1 MWHDLN
7 QAVLKKQP
15 KWLFFPAGDQGASS
29 AATKSCH
36 SNKNRL
42 TTPLTTYRKSK
53 NNVGEDVGLVEAQLF
68 GD

>member
-1 MWHDLN
+1 MLLSKMWHDLN

-15 KWLFFPAGDQGASS
+15 KWLFFPANDQGASS

-42 TTPLTTYRKSK
+42 TTPLTTYGKFYR
-53 NNVGEDVGLVEAQLF
+53 EALVCKAF
-68 GD
+68 SF